1 MKPNVSQLSLAFEE
15 YGKVLLC
22 RKGQSIYFQED
33 DADAF
38 YMVKSGALRS
48 YVMASDGR
56 EITLELLRPGK
67 VFGSVSFF
75 MGIRRIAS
83 VVALSDA
90 EVVVLTQESIKQCFG
105 EHYDLAVEIIQALGM
120 TTRFLVSQVESL
132 TIISADQRIA
142 HTLLQLAPEFKK
154 EPADTSYRIPY
165 THQQI
170 AELAGMNRVT
180 TTKELNRFA
189 EKGWLQLGYR
199 EILVQDEAALH
210 RFRDQRDD
218 NKSKRI

>member
-1 MKPNVSQLSLAFEE
+1 MQPNVSQLSLAFEE

-38 YMVKSGALRS
+38 YMVKSGTLRS
-48 YVMASDGR
+48 FVTALDGR

-75 MGIRRIAS
+75 MDIRRIAS

-90 EVVVLTQESIKQCFG
+90 EVVVLNRETVMQCFG
-105 EHYDLAVEIIQALGM
+105 EHYGLAVEIIQALGM
-120 TTRFLVSQVESL
+120 TTRFLVSQVEGL
-132 TIISADQRIA
+132 TIISAEQRIA
-142 HTLLQLAPEFKK
+142 HTLLQLAMEFRRGA
-154 EPADTSYRIPY
+154 EDTSFVIPY

-189 EKGWLQLGYR
+189 EAGWVSLGYR
-199 EILVQDEAALH
+199 KITVKNEAAL
-210 RFRDQRDD
+210 RECISYPQRV
-218 NKSKRI
+218 

>member
-1 MKPNVSQLSLAFEE
+1 MRPNVSQLSLAFEE

-38 YMVKSGALRS
+38 YMVKSGTLRS
-48 YVMASDGR
+48 FVTAADGR

-75 MGIRRIAS
+75 MDIRRIAS
-83 VVALSDA
+83 VVALSDSR
-90 EVVVLTQESIKQCFG
+90 VVVLNRESIKRCFG

-120 TTRFLVSQVESL
+120 TTRFLVSQVENL
-132 TIISADQRIA
+132 TIISARERIA
-142 HTLLQLAPEFKK
+142 HTLLQLATEFRRDS
-154 EPADTSYRIPY
+154 ADTPFVIPY

-170 AELAGMNRVT
+170 AELAGMNRVN

-189 EKGWLQLGYR
+189 EAGWVCLGYR
-199 EILVQDEAALH
+199 KITVKNEAAL
-210 RFRDQRDD
+210 RECVSYTLRAR
-218 NKSKRI
+218 

>member
-1 MKPNVSQLSLAFEE
+1 MQPNVSQLSLAFEE

-38 YMVKSGALRS
+38 YMVKSGTLRS
-48 YVMASDGR
+48 FVMASDGR

-75 MGIRRIAS
+75 MDIRRIAS
-83 VVALSDA
+83 VEALSDA
-90 EVVVLTQESIKQCFG
+90 EVVVLNKESIKQCFG
-105 EHYDLAVEIIQALGM
+105 EHYPLAVEIIQALGM

-132 TIISADQRIA
+132 TIISAEQRIA
-142 HTLLQLAPEFKK
+142 HTLLQLATEFKVS
-154 EPADTSYRIPY
+154 PADNSYRIPY

-189 EKGWLQLGYR
+189 DKGWVQLGYR

-210 RFRDQRDD
+210 QFRNCRDEETP
-218 NKSKRI
+218 KGL